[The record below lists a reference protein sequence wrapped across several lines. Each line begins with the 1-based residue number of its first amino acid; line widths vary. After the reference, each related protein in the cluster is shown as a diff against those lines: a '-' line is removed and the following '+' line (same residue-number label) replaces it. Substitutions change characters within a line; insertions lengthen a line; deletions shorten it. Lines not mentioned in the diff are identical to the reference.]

1 MLRVDFYKTNKAVPG
16 LAIRGRYTG
25 IQPEPGWRVREGWL
39 RAALVVAEGSAPD
52 RSLISQAFFMVVF
65 GRLAA

>member
-1 MLRVDFYKTNKAVPG
+1 MDFYKTNKAVPG
-16 LAIRGRYTG
+16 LAIRGRCAG

-39 RAALVVAEGSAPD
+39 RAALFVTEGSAPD
-52 RSLISQAFFMVVF
+52 RALISQAFFMVVF